1 MKTGG
6 EIKMLK
12 PKYKLNDFVRYTGLR
27 RNERRFRYQFIEDFK
42 KQQLE
47 GTAKI
52 VGISY
57 RTDFNIFEYEVSY
70 PFANKEKTY
79 FVREFD
85 LLKRKNQNYYNEKNN
100 SHQST

>member
-1 MKTGG
+1 
-6 EIKMLK
+6 MLK

-27 RNERRFRYQFIEDFK
+27 RNERRFKYQFIEDFK

-52 VGISY
+52 IGISY

-85 LLKRKNQNYYNEKNN
+85 LLKRNNQHLYKQVERSPFEKE
-100 SHQST
+100 QEVF

>member
-1 MKTGG
+1 M
-6 EIKMLK
+6 MLNS
-12 PKYKLNDFVRYTGLR
+12 KYQLNDFVRYIGLR
-27 RNERRFRYQFIEDFK
+27 KNERRFKYQFIEDFK

-47 GTAKI
+47 ATAKI

-70 PFANKEKTY
+70 PFTNNKKTY

-85 LLKRKNQNYYNEKNN
+85 LFKRKNQDYYNEKNN
-100 SHQST
+100 SH

>member
-1 MKTGG
+1 
-6 EIKMLK
+6 MLK
-12 PKYKLNDFVRYTGLR
+12 SKYQLNDFVRFTGLR
-27 RNERRFRYQFIEDFK
+27 KNERRFKYQFIEDFK

-47 GTAKI
+47 ATAKI

-70 PFANKEKTY
+70 PFTNKEKTY

-85 LLKRKNQNYYNEKNN
+85 LLKRKNQDYYKDCIR
-100 SHQST
+100 